1 MVVKSAPN
9 ENTQKAIFRFIYI
22 IKELAPQKL
31 IANYINF
38 TIRILN
44 YSCAAKFMS
53 GDKKRD
59 TNVRGYFHG

>member
-38 TIRILN
+38 TILILN
-44 YSCAAKFMS
+44 YSCASKFMS
-53 GDKKRD
+53 ADKKKE
-59 TNVRGYFHG
+59 Y